1 VLDRV
6 VGGPKPGLVEDLG
19 ATYHVGTVAE
29 SGLHPDIVIEC
40 TGVVSLVQQ
49 AAAAAAP
56 GGIVCLTGV
65 GSPSAS
71 TGGSGATL
79 ATQAVLKNLV
89 MFGSVNANRRHYHRA
104 ARVLSLAD
112 RSWLERLIT
121 RRVRPDEVDLALGRD
136 PDDIKVVMEFT

>member
-1 VLDRV
+1 
-6 VGGPKPGLVEDLG
+6 
-19 ATYHVGTVAE
+19 
-29 SGLHPDIVIEC
+29 VIEC

-65 GSPSAS
+65 GSPAAS
-71 TGGSGATL
+71 TDGSGATL
-79 ATQAVLKNLV
+79 ATEAVLKNLV

-104 ARVLSLAD
+104 ARVLSRAD

-136 PDDIKVVMEFT
+136 PDDIKVVMQFTS